1 MGEEPYSLDKARAE
15 AQELIGLWCVRIGVV
30 VGGLTVVAMLIGK
43 LWLLA
48 AMAIVFVSVT
58 ATIPYLTRK
67 IGLGWAMVVLI
78 HCNTVIILGG
88 AMLTGG
94 MHSPLLPTLIS
105 MPMAL
110 VITSGTRSA
119 IGLIVTQV
127 VGLLVLWLLQSLGLT
142 TSHLPPGQVMYWRAS
157 LSVQTGIAILV
168 LGTLLWR
175 THIAMLSAL
184 RTSYL
189 SADKAQSVA
198 ERERETMKQSVAAMR
213 DILSQTRNGRFQGR
227 MPMDDTSGPDRKLR
241 VQINQLMA
249 AIEDRND
256 DLSQCMTQVKDRNLA
271 IRWQVDST
279 GEYADLQESFNQ
291 AMRQLGQAMEQVAG
305 SSYEVAKHTVALA
318 VGSQEQ
324 LAGAE
329 KRLERIDGISHMLG
343 RIVDGGRRIAQRANA
358 AMELATSSSDA
369 VEVGAASLD
378 DVSSAIG
385 EMSER
390 ASGTEQIVG
399 RINKIAFQTNLLA
412 LNAAIEAARAG
423 DAGLGFAVVAD
434 EVRALAA
441 RSAAAARGTATL
453 MQRTVESADVAVADN
468 RELIEH
474 FHALRERIAEVN
486 TSIAHVADSAE
497 TQVMTLADVNN
508 SLETLAVAT
517 HRDFQTNKD
526 TLYIIDELQTAMDS
540 LVMLTGKFSL
550 PQSSTTA
557 PFEANDNAMH
567 GLLESEL

>member
-1 MGEEPYSLDKARAE
+1 MGDEPYSLDKARAE
-15 AQELIGLWCVRIGVV
+15 AQELIGQWCVRIGVV

-48 AMAIVFVSVT
+48 AMGVVFVSIT
-58 ATIPYLTRK
+58 AAIPYLSRK
-67 IGLGWAMVVLI
+67 IGLGRAMVVLI
-78 HCNTVIILGG
+78 HSNTVIILGA

-94 MHSPLLPTLIS
+94 VHSPLLPTLIT

-119 IGLIVTQV
+119 IGLIVVQA
-127 VGLLVLWLLQSLGLT
+127 VGLLALWFLQSVGLT
-142 TSHLPPGQVMYWRAS
+142 TSHLPPQHVMYWRAA

-168 LGTLLWR
+168 LGMLFWR
-175 THIAMLSAL
+175 THLAMLEAL
-184 RTSYL
+184 RASYL
-189 SADKAQSVA
+189 RADKAQWVA
-198 ERERETMKQSVAAMR
+198 EREHETMKQSVASMR
-213 DILSQTRNGRFQGR
+213 EILSQTRNGRFQGR
-227 MPMDDTSGPDRKLR
+227 MPMDSTSGPDRKLR
-241 VQINQLMA
+241 LQINQLMS

-256 DLSQCMTQVKDRNLA
+256 DLSQCMAQVKDRNLA
-271 IRWQVDST
+271 IRWQVDSK
-279 GEYADLQESFNQ
+279 GEYAELQESFNQ

-318 VGSQEQ
+318 KGSQEQ

-343 RIVDGGRRIAQRANA
+343 SIVDGGRRIAQRANA

-468 RELIEH
+468 HELIEH
-474 FHALRERIAEVN
+474 FHSLRKRIAEVN
-486 TSIAHVADSAE
+486 ASIAHVADSAVA
-497 TQVMTLADVNN
+497 QVTTLAGVDK
-508 SLETLAVAT
+508 SLETLSVAT
-517 HRDFQTNKD
+517 HRDFQTNKE
-526 TLYIIDELQTAMDS
+526 TLYTIDELQSAMDS

-550 PQSSTTA
+550 PQSSL
-557 PFEANDNAMH
+557 PERFEDNNNAMH
-567 GLLESEL
+567 GLLEGEF